1 MSQFKKLNIILK
13 DFYKNNTV
21 KKILRLKESELI
33 KLISEMISEQSGV
46 PMLDPTKIP
55 GATFKP
61 RPSNAMNP
69 QGGVNQFTQQ
79 KLNIGC
85 VIKTPETKKTIKGY
99 NGEVFTFLSD
109 GTFVDAKNQK
119 GKYVCGNQANIV
131 NLMYDSDPKA
141 VKYFNMSPQP
151 VKPAI
156 AKAKPDP
163 KVIELQKQ
171 IKVALPNFNLGTSG
185 PNKDG
190 IDGIMGPRTKE
201 GQRQMIQIKG
211 QQSLQNLS
219 NQGQKLVNSFKQY
232 RQ

>member
-1 MSQFKKLNIILK
+1 M
-13 DFYKNNTV
+13 

-61 RPSNAMNP
+61 QSSNAMNP
-69 QGGVNQFTQQ
+69 QGGLNQFTKQ
-79 KLNIGC
+79 KSLNIGC
-85 VIKTPETKKTIKGY
+85 VLKTPETKKTIKGY

-131 NLMYDSDPKA
+131 NLMYDSNPKA
-141 VKYFNMSPQP
+141 IKYFNMSPQP

-156 AKAKPDP
+156 AKPDP
-163 KVIELQKQ
+163 KVMELQKQ
-171 IKVALPNFNLGTSG
+171 IKAALPNFDLGKSG

-201 GQRQMIQIKG
+201 GQRQIQIRG
-211 QQSLQNLS
+211 QQALQNLS
-219 NQGQKLVNSFKQY
+219 LQGQNLGNRFKKYTQ
-232 RQ
+232 